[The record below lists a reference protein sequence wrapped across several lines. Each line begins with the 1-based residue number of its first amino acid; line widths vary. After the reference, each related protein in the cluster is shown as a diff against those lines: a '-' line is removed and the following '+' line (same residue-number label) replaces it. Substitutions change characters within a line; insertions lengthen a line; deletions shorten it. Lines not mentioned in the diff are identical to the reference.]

1 MLSQWIVP
9 STTKKAFAYLLV
21 LRQQPLIVLP
31 IQIFQQ
37 SISIYLKMI
46 GNFFNSKVFL

>member
-21 LRQQPLIVLP
+21 LIQQPLIVLP

-37 SISIYLKMI
+37 SISIYLKI
-46 GNFFNSKVFL
+46 ISKVFL